1 MSTSTTSIRRARVED
16 ADRLSDVFDETW
28 REAYRGII
36 PGVCLEQMIARRG
49 PAWWAAAARRG
60 RPLAVVETGETI
72 VGYASYGRA
81 RGGTLRTAGEVDE
94 LYIAP
99 YYQGLGLGRRLFR
112 AIRNDL
118 GDRGMARVGVWSLA
132 DNERARAFYVG
143 QGGVVV
149 GQSVERL
156 SGELLPKIGY
166 RFG

>member
-1 MSTSTTSIRRARVED
+1 MSTSTTSIRRVRIED
-16 ADRLSDVFDETW
+16 AERLSDVFDETW

-36 PGVCLEQMIARRG
+36 PGICLEQMIAKRG
-49 PAWWAAAARRG
+49 PAWWSAATRRG
-60 RPLAVVETGETI
+60 RPLAVVETGDTI

-81 RGGTLRTAGEVDE
+81 RGGTLRAAGEVDE
-94 LYIAP
+94 IYIAP
-99 YYQGLGLGRRLFR
+99 HYQGLGLGRRLFR

-143 QGGVVV
+143 QGGVIV

-156 SGELLPKIGY
+156 SGALLPKIGY

>member
-1 MSTSTTSIRRARVED
+1 MNTSTTSIRRARTED
-16 ADRLSDVFDETW
+16 SGRLSDVFDETW

-36 PGVCLEQMIARRG
+36 PGVPLEQMIAKRG
-49 PAWWAAAARRG
+49 PAWWSAAIRRG
-60 RPLAVVETGETI
+60 RPLVVVETGDVV

-94 LYIAP
+94 IYILP
-99 YYQGLGLGRRLFR
+99 SHQGFGLGRRLFR

-118 GDRGMARVGVWSLA
+118 ADRGMARVGLWSLA
-132 DNERARAFYVG
+132 DNDRARDFYIG
-143 QGGVVV
+143 QGGVVT

-156 SGELLPKIGY
+156 SGALLPKIAY